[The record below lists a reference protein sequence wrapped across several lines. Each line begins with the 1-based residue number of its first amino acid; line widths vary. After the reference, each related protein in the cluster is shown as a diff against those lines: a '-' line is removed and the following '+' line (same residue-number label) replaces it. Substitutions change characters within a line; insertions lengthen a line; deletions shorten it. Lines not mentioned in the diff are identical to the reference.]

1 MIIIN
6 MQCDDCQATCSVEHE
21 LDEKLYEVENCPFCG
36 GEFIHI
42 EEEEN

>member
-1 MIIIN
+1 

>member
-1 MIIIN
+1 

-42 EEEEN
+42 EEEEEN